1 MHDFHFFGGGWMM
14 IFWWILIIAVV
25 LVLFRMLMKNNTG
38 NPTEEKQ
45 NESPLE
51 ILKRR
56 YASGEI
62 TKEEFK
68 ERKNDLKD

>member
-1 MHDFHFFGGGWMM
+1 MM

>member
-1 MHDFHFFGGGWMM
+1 M